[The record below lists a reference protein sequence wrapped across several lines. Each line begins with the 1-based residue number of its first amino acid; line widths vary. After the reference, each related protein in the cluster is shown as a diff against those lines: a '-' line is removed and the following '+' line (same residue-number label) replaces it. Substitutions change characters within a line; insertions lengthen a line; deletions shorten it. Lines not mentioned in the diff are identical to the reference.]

1 MYTEELG
8 NTHAASRHLARGLG
22 GVPADALL
30 PQVNRSERPCFSSAR
45 PTPSRQGCVSDAGM
59 RPELSPLP
67 RSGKPEA
74 AWNSIQ
80 LSARGRGAG
89 EAGCLRPRREPA
101 GHHQHLSL
109 WVSFYPSVILFCP
122 LLQLT
127 PSLATTPTLSGL
139 MLFNLTL
146 SRPQFCPNLMV
157 LLELCGKS
165 SNQSQSLWE
174 PGPPPKRPNW
184 ISPAPA
190 HF

>member
-1 MYTEELG
+1 
-8 NTHAASRHLARGLG
+8 
-22 GVPADALL
+22 
-30 PQVNRSERPCFSSAR
+30 
-45 PTPSRQGCVSDAGM
+45 M

-67 RSGKPEA
+67 RIGKPEA

-80 LSARGRGAG
+80 LNARGRGAG

-101 GHHQHLSL
+101 SHHQLLSL
-109 WVSFYPSVILFCP
+109 RVGFYPSVILFCP

-174 PGPPPKRPNW
+174 PGPPQKRPNW
-184 ISPAPA
+184 ISSAPA